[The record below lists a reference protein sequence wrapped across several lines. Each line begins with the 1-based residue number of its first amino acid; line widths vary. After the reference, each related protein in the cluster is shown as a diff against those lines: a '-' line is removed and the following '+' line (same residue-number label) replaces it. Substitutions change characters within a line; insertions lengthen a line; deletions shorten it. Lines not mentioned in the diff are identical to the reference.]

1 MDHIDLVS
9 RLVPNPKSTIV
20 VEIANELFLVD
31 SARTPKDSDTVLL
44 PDHSIGQYT
53 KPTDYL
59 GVVYCAI
66 RFLS

>member
-20 VEIANELFLVD
+20 VEVANELFLVD

-44 PDHSIGQYT
+44 SDHSIAQHSKST
-53 KPTDYL
+53 ACI

-66 RFLS
+66 RFIS